1 MCIRVGMFVRT
12 IIKSILSNE
21 ERFNVMYGGH
31 YCGFLHDWVEAYDYN
46 DRIYFNEHN
55 TMYTINV
62 VYTRNY

>member
-12 IIKSILSNE
+12 IVKSILSNE
-21 ERFNVMYGGH
+21 ERFNVVYGGR

-46 DRIYFNEHN
+46 HNVYFNEHN